1 MATSGTSM
9 RFALNPLAER
19 SACTAEEAEIVS
31 CTSAR
36 RAHREISRWPGYA
49 VTPLRSL
56 DGLAEQVGVA
66 SVLYKDESERLGQRS
81 FKALGGA
88 YAAMLCLRS
97 YQGSGSP
104 TLCCATD
111 GNHGASVAYAA
122 KQHGCHCVVF
132 MHENA
137 PARKAAAIRQLGAEV
152 VSTPGTYDDSV
163 RIAANAASTRGW
175 LLVPDTTDNPRDQT
189 AWHVMQGYG
198 VMVLEMIEQFAATG
212 APSHVFIQAGVGGL
226 AAAVAGVMSD
236 HYGQRRPTL
245 IAVEP
250 EAAACLLESNL
261 RLRPAKVAG
270 DLLTEMAML
279 SAGSAS
285 AAAWPILER
294 RIDGFLAIG
303 DALALSA
310 HAGLSDAT
318 CGDPSVDVGISGA
331 AGVAGLMQ
339 LCACPR
345 LSGLIGLSRSSRVAV
360 IGTEAGRDESRPART
375 TEGEASARAS

>member
-1 MATSGTSM
+1 M

-19 SACTAEEAEIVS
+19 SAYTSEEAQIVS
-31 CTSAR
+31 CESAQ
-36 RAHREISRWPGYA
+36 RARHEISRWPGYA

-56 DGLAEQVGVA
+56 EGLAGHLGVA
-66 SVLYKDESERLGQRS
+66 SLLYKDEGERLGQRS
-81 FKALGGA
+81 FKVLGGA

-97 YQGSGSP
+97 HEASDTP

-137 PARKAAAIRQLGAEV
+137 PVRKAAAIRQLGAEV
-152 VSTPGTYDDSV
+152 VVTSGTYDDSV
-163 RIAANAASTRGW
+163 RIAASTAGARGW
-175 LLVPDTTDNPRDQT
+175 LLVPDTSDNPRDQT
-189 AWHVMQGYG
+189 ALHVMQGYG
-198 VMVLEMIEQFAATG
+198 VMVLEMIEQFATTG
-212 APSHVFIQAGVGGL
+212 TPSHVLIQAGVGGL
-226 AAAVAGVMSD
+226 AAAVAAIMSD
-236 HYGQRRPTL
+236 HYGKKRPTL

-261 RLRPAKVAG
+261 RLRPAKIAG

-279 SAGSAS
+279 STGSAS

-294 RIDGFLAIG
+294 RIDVFLAIR

-310 HAGLSDAT
+310 HARLTDAT
-318 CGDPSVDVGISGA
+318 SGDPPMDVGISGA
-331 AGVAGLMQ
+331 GGVAGLMQ
-339 LCACPR
+339 LRACSR
-345 LSGLIGLSRSSRVAV
+345 LSRLIGLSQDSRVAV
-360 IGTEAGRDESRPART
+360 IGTESGRDEIRPTRPI
-375 TEGEASARAS
+375 EGAANMRPS

>member
-1 MATSGTSM
+1 M

-19 SACTAEEAEIVS
+19 SAYTAEEAEIVS
-31 CTSAR
+31 CKSAR
-36 RAHREISRWPGYA
+36 RARHEISRWPGYA

-56 DGLAEQVGVA
+56 DGFAGHVGVA
-66 SVLYKDESERLGQRS
+66 SLLYKDEGERLGQRS

-97 YQGSGSP
+97 YKGDETP

-137 PARKAAAIRQLGAEV
+137 PAKKAAAIRQLGAKV
-152 VSTPGTYDDSV
+152 VGTSGTYDDSV
-163 RIAANAASTRGW
+163 RIAASTASARGW
-175 LLVPDTTDNPRDQT
+175 LLVPDTSENPRDQT
-189 AWHVMQGYG
+189 ALHVMQGYG
-198 VMVLEMIEQFAATG
+198 VMVLEMIEQFKTTG
-212 APSHVFIQAGVGGL
+212 TPSHVIIQAGVGGL

-236 HYGQRRPTL
+236 HYGQKRPTL

-261 RLRPAKVAG
+261 RLRPAKVEG

-279 SAGSAS
+279 STGSAS
-285 AAAWPILER
+285 AVAWPILER
-294 RIDGFLAIG
+294 RIDGFLAIR

-310 HAGLSDAT
+310 HARLSAAT
-318 CGDPSVDVGISGA
+318 SGDPRMDVGISGA

-339 LCACPR
+339 ICGCSR
-345 LSGLIGLSRSSRVAV
+345 LSRLIGLSQYSRVAV
-360 IGTEAGRDESRPART
+360 IGTESGRDESRPT
-375 TEGEASARAS
+375 HPIEGEASTHAS

>member
-9 RFALNPLAER
+9 RFALNLRAEH
-19 SACTAEEAEIVS
+19 SAYTAEESEIVS
-31 CTSAR
+31 CESAG
-36 RAHREISRWPGYA
+36 RARHEISRWPGYA

-56 DGLAEQVGVA
+56 EGLAGHLGVA
-66 SVLYKDESERLGQRS
+66 GLLYKDEGERLGQRS

-97 YQGSGSP
+97 YEGSDTP

-137 PARKAAAIRQLGAEV
+137 PVRKAAAIRQLGAEV
-152 VSTPGTYDDSV
+152 VVTSGTYDDSV
-163 RIAANAASTRGW
+163 RMAASTAGARGW
-175 LLVPDTTDNPRDQT
+175 LLVPDTSDNPRDQT
-189 AWHVMQGYG
+189 ASHVMQGYG
-198 VMVLEMIEQFAATG
+198 VMVLEMIEQFATTG
-212 APSHVFIQAGVGGL
+212 TPSHVLIQAGVGGL

-236 HYGQRRPTL
+236 HYGQKRPIL

-261 RLRPAKVAG
+261 QLRPASVSG

-279 SAGSAS
+279 SAASVS

-294 RIDGFLAIG
+294 RIDGFLAIP

-310 HAGLSDAT
+310 RARLT
-318 CGDPSVDVGISGA
+318 DPRSADPPIDVGISGA
-331 AGVAGLMQ
+331 VGVAGLMQ
-339 LCACPR
+339 ICACSR
-345 LSGLIGLSRSSRVAV
+345 LSRLTGLSQYSRVAV
-360 IGTEAGRDESRPART
+360 
-375 TEGEASARAS
+375 

>member
-1 MATSGTSM
+1 M
-9 RFALNPLAER
+9 RFALNPLAEH
-19 SACTAEEAEIVS
+19 SAYTAEEAEIVS
-31 CTSAR
+31 CESAK
-36 RAHREISRWPGYA
+36 RARHEISRWPGYA

-56 DGLAEQVGVA
+56 DGLARHVGVA

-97 YQGSGSP
+97 YKGSGAP

-111 GNHGASVAYAA
+111 GNHGAAVAYAA
-122 KQHGCHCVVF
+122 KQYGCHCVVF

-137 PARKAAAIRQLGAEV
+137 PAGKAAAIRQLGAKV
-152 VSTPGTYDDSV
+152 VDTPGIYDDSV
-163 RIAANAASTRGW
+163 RIAANTASERGW
-175 LLVPDTTDNPRDQT
+175 LLVPDTSDDPRDRT
-189 AWHVMQGYG
+189 VSHVMQGYG
-198 VMVLEMIEQFAATG
+198 VMVLEMIEQFATTG
-212 APSHVFIQAGVGGL
+212 STPSHVIVQAGVGGL

-236 HYGQRRPTL
+236 HYGQKRPTL

-294 RIDGFLAIG
+294 RIDGFLAIT

-310 HAGLSDAT
+310 RARLT
-318 CGDPSVDVGISGA
+318 DPGSADPPVDVGISGA

-339 LCACPR
+339 ICTCSR
-345 LSGLIGLSRSSRVAV
+345 LSRLTGLSQHSRVAV
-360 IGTEAGRDESRPART
+360 IGTESGRDEVSRYRP
-375 TEGEASARAS
+375 

>member
-1 MATSGTSM
+1 M

-19 SACTAEEAEIVS
+19 SAYTAEEAEIVS
-31 CTSAR
+31 CKSAK
-36 RAHREISRWPGYA
+36 RAQSEIARWPGYA

-56 DGLAEQVGVA
+56 DGLAGHVGVA
-66 SVLYKDESERLGQRS
+66 SLLYKDEGERLGLRS

-88 YAAMLCLRS
+88 YAAMLCLRT
-97 YQGSGSP
+97 YDGSETP

-137 PARKAAAIRQLGAEV
+137 PARKAAAIRELGAKV
-152 VSTPGTYDDSV
+152 VGTSGTYDDSV
-163 RIAANAASTRGW
+163 RIAANTASARGW
-175 LLVPDTTDNPRDQT
+175 LLVPDTSDNPRDQT
-189 AWHVMQGYG
+189 ALHVMQGYG
-198 VMVLEMIEQFAATG
+198 VMVLELIEQFETTG
-212 APSHVFIQAGVGGL
+212 TPSHVLIQAGVGGL

-236 HYGQRRPTL
+236 HYGQRRPIL
-245 IAVEP
+245 VAVEP

-310 HAGLSDAT
+310 QARLTEAT
-318 CGDPSVDVGISGA
+318 SGDPPMDVGISGA

-339 LCACPR
+339 VAACSR
-345 LSGLIGLSRSSRVAV
+345 LSRLIGLSQYSRVAV
-360 IGTEAGRDESRPART
+360 IGTESGHHP
-375 TEGEASARAS
+375 